1 MKQSLT
7 QRLLI
12 KLVDICKPQ
21 HLFSVSW
28 CKVQEGLIA
37 CTKVL
42 VISCDQ
48 QHTVSV
54 EKLVSFTVKTI
65 QGQFWLYRMLN
76 ASSRKMLCL
85 IRSYFL
91 RWWNCLTGHSSSKR
105 CWLTSRGTWRN
116 LFFETNSSMIWCVI
130 PLACKIE
137 VVKGQENV
145 KVQKKK
151 TNTTSLMI

>member
-1 MKQSLT
+1 MEQRLT
-7 QRLLI
+7 QGLLI

-21 HLFSVSW
+21 HLFFVSW

-42 VISCDQ
+42 VIACDQ

-54 EKLVSFTVKTI
+54 EKLVSFKTI
-65 QGQFWLYRMLN
+65 TGHFRLYMMSN
-76 ASSRKMLCL
+76 TSSRKMLCL
-85 IRSYFL
+85 IGSYFL
-91 RWWNCLTGHSSSKR
+91 RWWNCLTGHSSSKS
-105 CWLTSRGTWRN
+105 CWLTSLGTWRN
-116 LFFETNSSMIWCVI
+116 LLLETNSSMIWRVI
-130 PLACKIE
+130 PLACKID
-137 VVKGQENV
+137 VVKGQQENI